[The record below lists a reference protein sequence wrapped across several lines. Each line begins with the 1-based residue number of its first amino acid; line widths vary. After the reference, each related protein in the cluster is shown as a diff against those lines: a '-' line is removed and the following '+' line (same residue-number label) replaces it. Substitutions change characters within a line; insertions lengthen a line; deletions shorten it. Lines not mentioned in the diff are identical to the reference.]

1 MYGYFIR
8 KQMKLRFWIPL
19 IFVFL
24 ALTNLSAGTNDSIDI
39 YSRPFSLSKLKSG
52 GVPFFTKELC
62 SPDGSVILTINISLG
77 SVSYSV
83 VKNGVDV
90 LLDSPL
96 DIQLSSGSLVS
107 GLICESTSETEI
119 NEELV
124 LPYGENAVVS
134 NNCRQILLNLK
145 NSAGFKFALIFR
157 VYNEGVGFRY
167 YFPDKNAVSSIRI
180 SNELNQFILARS
192 GVAYQESY
200 NELGF
205 TTANTSSSNIQT
217 LIPLTVVSEPY
228 TICINEAGND
238 SFARIALRGTANVL
252 QTYILGSSYSVNLPY
267 KMPWRY
273 LLIGDSAEDL
283 YSKKDIIYAFDD
295 ENYESSSWNW
305 IKPGTVF
312 RCLNLSTTGAKE
324 AIDFCVDM
332 NISYMMFDA
341 GWYGLGYGQSNE
353 HNSASNP
360 LECILNID
368 MKAVA
373 DYANRRG
380 VGMVLYVNKAAWDNY
395 DNSAMFDLYQSWGI
409 KGLKLG
415 FMDGYSMYGN
425 RKVYEIIK
433 MAAERKMVV
442 NVHDNF
448 RPTGMIF
455 KYPNLLTAEGVRGNE
470 YPATHSG
477 EHTTLIPF
485 TRMFTGATDYTICY
499 LGNDPEYKKPASLL
513 TTRAHQ
519 LSMSIILYSPLQ
531 HILWYAKPGIYYYP
545 DEVELFS
552 YIPVVWDESKV
563 VCNVTGDYVSMARR
577 SGEDWFLASLSD
589 NSRRTYDVSLDFL
602 DPDADYHV
610 IIYKD
615 KEPTTIEKIVT
626 SLSQMKKNSEVVNNK
641 VQVSLKANGG
651 EVLYFKKADSTS
663 IDFTEGE
670 KLSQLIFSPNPAFDY
685 LYISSPDFTGYSGT
699 VRIWNLSGAK
709 IMEKNFPSIKEMEPI
724 NVSNLQ
730 RGNYILVVEVNGKKL
745 REIITIK

>member
-1 MYGYFIR
+1 MF
-8 KQMKLRFWIPL
+8 
-19 IFVFL
+19 
-24 ALTNLSAGTNDSIDI
+24 SASISVRAGANDSIDI
-39 YSRPFSLSKLKSG
+39 YSRPFSLSKLKSAEI
-52 GVPFFTKELC
+52 PFYSKELF
-62 SPDGSVILTINISLG
+62 SPDGSVTLSIKVASG

-83 VKNGVDV
+83 EKNGVDV

-96 DIQLSSGSLVS
+96 DLQLSSGSLVS
-107 GLICESTSETEI
+107 GLICESTIETEI
-119 NEELV
+119 SEELV
-124 LPYGENAVVS
+124 LPYGENPVVS
-134 NNCRQILLNLK
+134 NNYRQILLNLR
-145 NSAGFKFALIFR
+145 NSTGFKFALIFR

-167 YFPDKNAVSSIRI
+167 SFPDDNTVSTFRI
-180 SNELNQFILARS
+180 SDESDQFILATS
-192 GVAYQESY
+192 GLAYQESY
-200 NELGF
+200 NERGF
-205 TTANTSSSNIQT
+205 TTANTSSGNIQT
-217 LIPLTVVSEPY
+217 LIPLTIVSEPY

-252 QTYILGSSYSVNLPY
+252 QTYMLGSSYIVNLPY

-324 AIDFCVDM
+324 AIDFCADM

-360 LECILNID
+360 LECISNID

-373 DYANRRG
+373 DYANLRG
-380 VGMVLYVNKAAWDNY
+380 IGIILYVNKTAWNYY
-395 DNSAMFDLYQSWGI
+395 DNVAMFDLYQSWGI

-477 EHTTLIPF
+477 AHTTLIPF
-485 TRMFTGATDYTICY
+485 TRMLTGATDYTICY
-499 LGNDPEYKKPASLL
+499 LGNDPEYKKPVSLL

-552 YIPVVWDESKV
+552 NIPVVWDESKV
-563 VCNVTGDYVSMARR
+563 VRNSTGDYVSMARR
-577 SGEDWFLASLSD
+577 IGEDWFLASLSD
-589 NSRRTYDVSLDFL
+589 NSSRTYDVSLDFL

-615 KEPTTIEKIVT
+615 KEPSTIEKIVT

-651 EVLYFKKADSTS
+651 EVLYFIKADSTG
-663 IDFTEGE
+663 IDFTEAE
-670 KLSQLIFSPNPAFDY
+670 KPNQLIFSPNPAVDY
-685 LYISSPDFTGYSGT
+685 IYINRPDFTGYYGT

-709 IMEKNFPSIKEMEPI
+709 IMEKNVSSIKEMEPI

-730 RGNYILVVEVNGKKL
+730 RGNYILVVEVNGQKL